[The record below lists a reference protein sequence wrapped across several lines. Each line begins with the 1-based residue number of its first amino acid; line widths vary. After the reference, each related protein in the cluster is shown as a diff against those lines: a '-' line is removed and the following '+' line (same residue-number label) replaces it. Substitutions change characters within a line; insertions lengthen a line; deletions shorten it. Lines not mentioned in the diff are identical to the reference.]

1 MEELFRQSFIINH
14 LGRFFKILWQWYE
27 SSMFYKMFDRI
38 VGFFSGL
45 FGRSITDRTFTRVK
59 DVNGGLFTGI
69 LQGFMLFVRKIFHRP
84 LTYIREKAE
93 TSPIVCFVDY
103 LIVNWSKIRIN
114 CYAMAGLWFSVVWT
128 AVGFVQSGSVGM
140 INIALIVVCG
150 LGLLLNCS
158 ISNLY
163 NSAVL
168 LKFFD
173 LPQMEA
179 GDVAPP
185 RGFVWAIAL
194 GAVVGV
200 LTIIPGWY
208 LAIGGAIGLIVL
220 LKKPIMGV
228 FMMVVLFPLLPTMAV
243 AGLVVATFVVC
254 FIHYIVSEKP
264 IDLKIDG
271 FDLAML
277 GMCFIMV
284 YGVLNSYQP
293 RESLPVSAIYIVLIS
308 GFFLIKRAINTRARL
323 DLLLDLMVVVAA
335 VVSLYGIYQQITG
348 IASTVWL
355 DTEMFDD
362 ISGRVYSTLENPNV
376 LGEYLIFTISITL
389 ARMWQVSLYKLKFVY
404 LCTLLLQLVCMVL
417 TYSRGCWIALVV
429 IAVVFLMCNAKKI
442 IGLGVLA
449 VCAVPFVLPENIL
462 FRLASIGDMTDS
474 STSYRVYIWQGTINM
489 LKEFWITG
497 VGIGEQAYR
506 SIYNL
511 FSLGNIIAP
520 HPHNLFLLIL
530 SMVGIV
536 GFVVFIWGLVCFFKY
551 VGKSVREGHKILAT
565 ALIAGMLGFLLQSM
579 FDNTWY
585 NYRIFFFYFAMLAI
599 GASLQNIG
607 KQAVISDE

>member
-1 MEELFRQSFIINH
+1 
-14 LGRFFKILWQWYE
+14 
-27 SSMFYKMFDRI
+27 
-38 VGFFSGL
+38 
-45 FGRSITDRTFTRVK
+45 
-59 DVNGGLFTGI
+59 
-69 LQGFMLFVRKIFHRP
+69 
-84 LTYIREKAE
+84 
-93 TSPIVCFVDY
+93 
-103 LIVNWSKIRIN
+103 
-114 CYAMAGLWFSVVWT
+114 
-128 AVGFVQSGSVGM
+128 
-140 INIALIVVCG
+140 
-150 LGLLLNCS
+150 
-158 ISNLY
+158 
-163 NSAVL
+163 
-168 LKFFD
+168 
-173 LPQMEA
+173 
-179 GDVAPP
+179 
-185 RGFVWAIAL
+185 
-194 GAVVGV
+194 
-200 LTIIPGWY
+200 
-208 LAIGGAIGLIVL
+208 
-220 LKKPIMGV
+220 
-228 FMMVVLFPLLPTMAV
+228 
-243 AGLVVATFVVC
+243 
-254 FIHYIVSEKP
+254 
-264 IDLKIDG
+264 
-271 FDLAML
+271 
-277 GMCFIMV
+277 
-284 YGVLNSYQP
+284 
-293 RESLPVSAIYIVLIS
+293 
-308 GFFLIKRAINTRARL
+308 
-323 DLLLDLMVVVAA
+323 
-335 VVSLYGIYQQITG
+335 
-348 IASTVWL
+348 VWL